1 MSTKLTLTI
10 EKEIIERAKAY
21 AKSHKRSLSNLI
33 EDYLKSILEQNENP
47 QTEIPLTPIVKSLK
61 GSVKVPNPE
70 SFDEKQILEDELLKK
85 YLG

>member
-1 MSTKLTLTI
+1 MSTKLTLTL

-21 AKSHKRSLSNLI
+21 AKAHKRSLSNLI
-33 EDYLKSILEQNENP
+33 EDYLKSIIEESEKSQS
-47 QTEIPLTPIVKSLK
+47 QITLTPIVKSLK

-70 SFDEKQILEDELLKK
+70 TFDEKQILEDELLKK